1 MAAPVQLIVDPIA
14 ADGNSRVTAIR
25 LAILVTRLMEQ
36 WRLGRHD
43 ADNALIIVAVIAIT
57 SEKLVRAG
65 LTPDQRSLEEFLP
78 LSTLQRCNVSSI
90 AAATGINRETVR
102 RRVAKLMEEGSLIRT
117 EAGEIA
123 LPPDR
128 VADEIALD
136 LVRRQ
141 LEAVTRFMNETL
153 RDGVV
158 VGN

>member
-1 MAAPVQLIVDPIA
+1 VQLLIDPTA
-14 ADGNSRVTAIR
+14 ADRNSRVTGIR
-25 LAILVTRLMEQ
+25 LAILMTRLMEH

-43 ADNALIIVAVIAIT
+43 AENALILVAVIAIT

-78 LSTLQRCNVSSI
+78 LSTLQGCNVSSI

-102 RRVAKLMEEGSLIRT
+102 RRVRKLMDEGALIRT

-128 VADEIALD
+128 VNDETALT

-158 VGN
+158 VDS

>member
-1 MAAPVQLIVDPIA
+1 VQLVVDPAA

-36 WRLGRHD
+36 WRLGRYD

-78 LSTLQRCNVSSI
+78 LSNLQGCNVSSI
-90 AAATGINRETVR
+90 AAATAINRETVR
-102 RRVAKLMEEGSLIRT
+102 RRVARLMDDGSLIRT
-117 EAGEIA
+117 DAGEIA

-128 VADEIALD
+128 VNDDTALD

-158 VGN
+158 VES